1 MRRRRLHHEH
11 VPVSD
16 FQVLTSQEELLQAL
30 TGCNMTACCLYPSAF
45 PQVGAVLAEACR
57 IRTDPLNVLLC
68 CNGPG
73 GAELLSRAVTQALL
87 PEEGDGPLQKLHIIP
102 TIVCSVGFPTPDGAY
117 DVTVSCNGYLEAE
130 RSAFSG
136 PVPQIPGLE
145 LVDGVNAR
153 LYRKLYL
160 GNMFHTYAALLG
172 AKRGYETMS
181 QCYADPQVRRWVEE
195 AFFQSEA
202 ALLTKWKFEPS
213 EYLRWRTMML
223 NKMDQPSED
232 RTERVLKDMHRKLR
246 REDRLVG
253 PALLCLQNG
262 YPSAILSRTL
272 NIPALVQ
279 AHIQPEWDGK
289 LAVIDGVNGVLY
301 VDPNQEILSAMNQV
315 KAQIQQR
322 RCQLQELK
330 GKKAITKDGRSV
342 LIYANVGSLYEV
354 ELALENDAEGI
365 GLFRSEFLYLN
376 REELPTE
383 EEQYQIYRKTL
394 ELMDDRR
401 VIVRTM
407 DIGADKKADYL
418 HLDAEEN
425 PALGYR
431 AIRICLDR
439 TDVFRTQLRALLRAA
454 VHGNLSIMYPM
465 IASLDEVLEIREI
478 VQSVYEELRSE
489 HIPCRMVEQGIMI
502 ETPAAAIMSDQLA
515 PYVDFFSIG
524 TNDYGPRYDTATSKT
539 GTTAILQMRKSVSGN
554 WLPAGIAL
562 TR

>member
-1 MRRRRLHHEH
+1 MVQINGIPILADIAIGRIRVYQEPQSASETGRGEAFERSRLEH
-11 VPVSD
+11 ALAQVGERLGQLYEKALRETGEEEAAILEIHQMLLEDED
-16 FQVLTSQEELLQAL
+16 FQD
-30 TGCNMTACCLYPSAF
+30 
-45 PQVGAVLAEACR
+45 AVNERLAEGCS
-57 IRTDPLNVLLC
+57 
-68 CNGPG
+68 
-73 GAELLSRAVTQALL
+73 AEYAVRQAG
-87 PEEGDGPLQKLHIIP
+87 EDIAQM
-102 TIVCSVGFPTPDGAY
+102 
-117 DVTVSCNGYLEAE
+117 
-130 RSAFSG
+130 FS
-136 PVPQIPGLE
+136 E
-145 LVDGVNAR
+145 MDD
-153 LYRKLYL
+153 
-160 GNMFHTYAALLG
+160 NMKA
-172 AKRGYETMS
+172 
-181 QCYADPQVRRWVEE
+181 
-195 AFFQSEA
+195 
-202 ALLTKWKFEPS
+202 
-213 EYLRWRTMML
+213 
-223 NKMDQPSED
+223 
-232 RTERVLKDMHRKLR
+232 
-246 REDRLVG
+246 
-253 PALLCLQNG
+253 
-262 YPSAILSRTL
+262 RTL

-524 TNDYGPRYDTATSKT
+524 TNDLTQYTLAADRQNARLARYSDPHHPAVLRLIRRVVEEGHK
-539 GTTAILQMRKSVSGN
+539 
-554 WLPAGIAL
+554 AGIWVGICGELGADPAL
-562 TR
+562 TGQFLEMGIDELSAAPGSVLGLRAHVRELDLAGGTP

>member
-1 MRRRRLHHEH
+1 MVQINGIPILADIAIGRIRVYQEPQSASETGRGEAFERSRLERALAQVGERLGQLYEKALRETGEEEAAILEIHQMLLEDE
-11 VPVSD
+11 D
-16 FQVLTSQEELLQAL
+16 FQD
-30 TGCNMTACCLYPSAF
+30 
-45 PQVGAVLAEACR
+45 AVNERLAEGCS
-57 IRTDPLNVLLC
+57 
-68 CNGPG
+68 
-73 GAELLSRAVTQALL
+73 AEYAVRQAG
-87 PEEGDGPLQKLHIIP
+87 EDIAQM
-102 TIVCSVGFPTPDGAY
+102 
-117 DVTVSCNGYLEAE
+117 
-130 RSAFSG
+130 FS
-136 PVPQIPGLE
+136 E
-145 LVDGVNAR
+145 MDD
-153 LYRKLYL
+153 
-160 GNMFHTYAALLG
+160 NMKA
-172 AKRGYETMS
+172 
-181 QCYADPQVRRWVEE
+181 
-195 AFFQSEA
+195 
-202 ALLTKWKFEPS
+202 
-213 EYLRWRTMML
+213 
-223 NKMDQPSED
+223 
-232 RTERVLKDMHRKLR
+232 
-246 REDRLVG
+246 
-253 PALLCLQNG
+253 
-262 YPSAILSRTL
+262 RTL

-342 LIYANVGSLYEV
+342 LIYVNVGSLYEV

-524 TNDYGPRYDTATSKT
+524 TNDLTQYTLAADRQNARLARYSDPHHPAVLRLIRRVVEEGHK
-539 GTTAILQMRKSVSGN
+539 
-554 WLPAGIAL
+554 AGIWVGICGELGADPAL
-562 TR
+562 TGQFLEMGIDELSAAPGSVLGLRAHVRELDLAGEHHESAAARGHL

>member
-1 MRRRRLHHEH
+1 MVQINGIPILADIAIGRIRVYQEPQSASETGRGEAFERSRLERALAQVGERLGQLYEKALRETGEEEAAILEIHQMLLEDE
-11 VPVSD
+11 D
-16 FQVLTSQEELLQAL
+16 FQD
-30 TGCNMTACCLYPSAF
+30 
-45 PQVGAVLAEACR
+45 AVNERLAEGCS
-57 IRTDPLNVLLC
+57 
-68 CNGPG
+68 
-73 GAELLSRAVTQALL
+73 AEYAVRQAGEDIAQMFSEMDDNMKARA
-87 PEEGDGPLQKLHIIP
+87 
-102 TIVCSVGFPTPDGAY
+102 
-117 DVTVSCNGYLEAE
+117 
-130 RSAFSG
+130 
-136 PVPQIPGLE
+136 
-145 LVDGVNAR
+145 
-153 LYRKLYL
+153 
-160 GNMFHTYAALLG
+160 
-172 AKRGYETMS
+172 
-181 QCYADPQVRRWVEE
+181 
-195 AFFQSEA
+195 
-202 ALLTKWKFEPS
+202 
-213 EYLRWRTMML
+213 
-223 NKMDQPSED
+223 
-232 RTERVLKDMHRKLR
+232 
-246 REDRLVG
+246 
-253 PALLCLQNG
+253 
-262 YPSAILSRTL
+262 L

-524 TNDYGPRYDTATSKT
+524 TNDLTQYTLAADRQNARLARYSDPHHPAVLRLIRRVVEEGHK
-539 GTTAILQMRKSVSGN
+539 
-554 WLPAGIAL
+554 AGIWVGICGELGAAPAL
-562 TR
+562 TGQFLEMGIDELSAAPGSVLGLRAHVRELDLAGGTP

>member
-1 MRRRRLHHEH
+1 MLLEDE
-11 VPVSD
+11 D
-16 FQVLTSQEELLQAL
+16 FQD
-30 TGCNMTACCLYPSAF
+30 
-45 PQVGAVLAEACR
+45 AVNERLAEGCSAEYAVRQAGEDIAQMFSEMDDNMKARAADIRDVASRLVR
-57 IRTDPLNVLLC
+57 I
-68 CNGPG
+68 
-73 GAELLSRAVTQALL
+73 LSGT
-87 PEEGDGPLQKLHIIP
+87 GD
-102 TIVCSVGFPTPDGAY
+102 
-117 DVTVSCNGYLEAE
+117 
-130 RSAFSG
+130 
-136 PVPQIPGLE
+136 LE
-145 LVDGVNAR
+145 LTEPAILMAEDLAPSTTIQLDR
-153 LYRKLYL
+153 SK
-160 GNMFHTYAALLG
+160 LLG
-172 AKRGYETMS
+172 F
-181 QCYADPQVRRWVEE
+181 V
-195 AFFQSEA
+195 
-202 ALLTKWKFEPS
+202 TKGGS
-213 EYLRWRTMML
+213 VNSHT
-223 NKMDQPSED
+223 
-232 RTERVLKDMHRKLR
+232 
-246 REDRLVG
+246 
-253 PALLCLQNG
+253 
-262 YPSAILSRTL
+262 AILSRTL

-524 TNDYGPRYDTATSKT
+524 TNDLTQYTLAADRQNARLARYSDPHHPAVLRLIRRVVEEGHK
-539 GTTAILQMRKSVSGN
+539 
-554 WLPAGIAL
+554 AGIWVGICGELGADPAL
-562 TR
+562 TGQFLEMGIDELSAAPGSVLGLRAHVRELDLAGGTP

>member
-1 MRRRRLHHEH
+1 MVQINGIPILADIAIGRIRVYQEPQSASETGRGEAFERSRLERALARVGERLGQLYEKALRETGEEEAAILEIHQMLLEDE
-11 VPVSD
+11 D
-16 FQVLTSQEELLQAL
+16 FQDAVDDNMKARAADIRDVASRLVRILSG
-30 TGCNMTACCLYPSAF
+30 TG
-45 PQVGAVLAEACR
+45 
-57 IRTDPLNVLLC
+57 D
-68 CNGPG
+68 
-73 GAELLSRAVTQALL
+73 
-87 PEEGDGPLQKLHIIP
+87 
-102 TIVCSVGFPTPDGAY
+102 
-117 DVTVSCNGYLEAE
+117 
-130 RSAFSG
+130 
-136 PVPQIPGLE
+136 LE
-145 LVDGVNAR
+145 LTEPAILMAEDLAPSTTIQLDR
-153 LYRKLYL
+153 SK
-160 GNMFHTYAALLG
+160 LLG
-172 AKRGYETMS
+172 F
-181 QCYADPQVRRWVEE
+181 V
-195 AFFQSEA
+195 
-202 ALLTKWKFEPS
+202 TKGGS
-213 EYLRWRTMML
+213 VNSHT
-223 NKMDQPSED
+223 
-232 RTERVLKDMHRKLR
+232 
-246 REDRLVG
+246 
-253 PALLCLQNG
+253 
-262 YPSAILSRTL
+262 AILSRTL

-524 TNDYGPRYDTATSKT
+524 TNDLTQYTLAADRQNARLARYSDPHHPAVLRLIRRVVEEGHK
-539 GTTAILQMRKSVSGN
+539 
-554 WLPAGIAL
+554 AGIWVGICGELGADL
-562 TR
+562 TLTGQFLEMGIDELSAAPGSVLGLRAHVRELDLAGGTP

>member
-1 MRRRRLHHEH
+1 MVQINGIPILADIAIGRIRVYQEPQSASETGRGEAFERSRLERALAQVGERLGQLYEKALRETGEEEAAILEIHQMLLEDE
-11 VPVSD
+11 D
-16 FQVLTSQEELLQAL
+16 FQD
-30 TGCNMTACCLYPSAF
+30 
-45 PQVGAVLAEACR
+45 AVNERLAEGCS
-57 IRTDPLNVLLC
+57 
-68 CNGPG
+68 
-73 GAELLSRAVTQALL
+73 AEYAVRQAG
-87 PEEGDGPLQKLHIIP
+87 EDIAQM
-102 TIVCSVGFPTPDGAY
+102 
-117 DVTVSCNGYLEAE
+117 
-130 RSAFSG
+130 FS
-136 PVPQIPGLE
+136 E
-145 LVDGVNAR
+145 MDD
-153 LYRKLYL
+153 
-160 GNMFHTYAALLG
+160 NMKA
-172 AKRGYETMS
+172 
-181 QCYADPQVRRWVEE
+181 
-195 AFFQSEA
+195 
-202 ALLTKWKFEPS
+202 
-213 EYLRWRTMML
+213 
-223 NKMDQPSED
+223 
-232 RTERVLKDMHRKLR
+232 
-246 REDRLVG
+246 
-253 PALLCLQNG
+253 
-262 YPSAILSRTL
+262 RTL

-376 REELPTE
+376 WEELPTE

-454 VHGNLSIMYPM
+454 VHGNLSIMYPI

-524 TNDYGPRYDTATSKT
+524 TNDLTQYTLAADRQNARLARYSDPHHPAVLRLIRRVVEEGHK
-539 GTTAILQMRKSVSGN
+539 
-554 WLPAGIAL
+554 AGIWVGICGELGADPAL
-562 TR
+562 TGQFLEMGIDELSAAPGSVLGLRAHVRELDLAGGTP

>member
-1 MRRRRLHHEH
+1 MVQINGIPILADIAIGRIRVYQEPQSASETGRGEAFERSRLERALAQVGERLGQLYEKALRETGEEEAAILEIHQMLLEDE
-11 VPVSD
+11 D
-16 FQVLTSQEELLQAL
+16 FQD
-30 TGCNMTACCLYPSAF
+30 
-45 PQVGAVLAEACR
+45 AVNERLAEGCS
-57 IRTDPLNVLLC
+57 
-68 CNGPG
+68 
-73 GAELLSRAVTQALL
+73 AEYAVRQAGEDIAQMFSEMDDNMKARA
-87 PEEGDGPLQKLHIIP
+87 
-102 TIVCSVGFPTPDGAY
+102 
-117 DVTVSCNGYLEAE
+117 
-130 RSAFSG
+130 
-136 PVPQIPGLE
+136 
-145 LVDGVNAR
+145 
-153 LYRKLYL
+153 
-160 GNMFHTYAALLG
+160 
-172 AKRGYETMS
+172 
-181 QCYADPQVRRWVEE
+181 
-195 AFFQSEA
+195 
-202 ALLTKWKFEPS
+202 
-213 EYLRWRTMML
+213 
-223 NKMDQPSED
+223 
-232 RTERVLKDMHRKLR
+232 
-246 REDRLVG
+246 
-253 PALLCLQNG
+253 
-262 YPSAILSRTL
+262 L

-407 DIGADKKADYL
+407 DIGVDKKADYL

-524 TNDYGPRYDTATSKT
+524 TNDLTQYTLAADRQNARLARYSDPHHPAVLRLIRRVVEEGHK
-539 GTTAILQMRKSVSGN
+539 
-554 WLPAGIAL
+554 AGIWVGICGELGADPAL
-562 TR
+562 TGQFLEMGIDELSAAPGSVLGLRAHVRELDLAGGTP

>member
-1 MRRRRLHHEH
+1 MVQINGIPILADIAIGRIRVYQEPQSASETGRGEAFERSRLERALAQVGERLGQLYEKALRETGEEEAAILEIHQMLLEDE
-11 VPVSD
+11 D
-16 FQVLTSQEELLQAL
+16 FQD
-30 TGCNMTACCLYPSAF
+30 
-45 PQVGAVLAEACR
+45 AVNERLAEGCS
-57 IRTDPLNVLLC
+57 
-68 CNGPG
+68 
-73 GAELLSRAVTQALL
+73 AEYAVRQAG
-87 PEEGDGPLQKLHIIP
+87 EDIAQM
-102 TIVCSVGFPTPDGAY
+102 
-117 DVTVSCNGYLEAE
+117 
-130 RSAFSG
+130 FS
-136 PVPQIPGLE
+136 E
-145 LVDGVNAR
+145 MDD
-153 LYRKLYL
+153 
-160 GNMFHTYAALLG
+160 NMKA
-172 AKRGYETMS
+172 
-181 QCYADPQVRRWVEE
+181 
-195 AFFQSEA
+195 
-202 ALLTKWKFEPS
+202 
-213 EYLRWRTMML
+213 
-223 NKMDQPSED
+223 
-232 RTERVLKDMHRKLR
+232 
-246 REDRLVG
+246 
-253 PALLCLQNG
+253 
-262 YPSAILSRTL
+262 RTL

-454 VHGNLSIMYPM
+454 VHGNPSIMYPM

-524 TNDYGPRYDTATSKT
+524 TNDLTQYTLAADRQNARLARYSDPHHPAVLRLIRRVVEEGHK
-539 GTTAILQMRKSVSGN
+539 
-554 WLPAGIAL
+554 AGIWVGICGELGADPAL
-562 TR
+562 TGQFLEMGIDELSAAPGSVLGLRAHVRELDLAGGTP

>member
-1 MRRRRLHHEH
+1 MVQINGIPILADIAIGRIRVYQEPQSASETGRGEAFERSRLERALAQVGERLGQLYEKALRETGEEEAAILEIHQMLLEDE
-11 VPVSD
+11 D
-16 FQVLTSQEELLQAL
+16 FQD
-30 TGCNMTACCLYPSAF
+30 
-45 PQVGAVLAEACR
+45 AVNERLAEGCS
-57 IRTDPLNVLLC
+57 
-68 CNGPG
+68 
-73 GAELLSRAVTQALL
+73 AEYAVRQAG
-87 PEEGDGPLQKLHIIP
+87 EDIAQM
-102 TIVCSVGFPTPDGAY
+102 
-117 DVTVSCNGYLEAE
+117 
-130 RSAFSG
+130 FS
-136 PVPQIPGLE
+136 E
-145 LVDGVNAR
+145 MDD
-153 LYRKLYL
+153 
-160 GNMFHTYAALLG
+160 NMKA
-172 AKRGYETMS
+172 
-181 QCYADPQVRRWVEE
+181 
-195 AFFQSEA
+195 
-202 ALLTKWKFEPS
+202 
-213 EYLRWRTMML
+213 
-223 NKMDQPSED
+223 
-232 RTERVLKDMHRKLR
+232 
-246 REDRLVG
+246 
-253 PALLCLQNG
+253 
-262 YPSAILSRTL
+262 RTL

-489 HIPCRMVEQGIMI
+489 HIPCRI
-502 ETPAAAIMSDQLA
+502 
-515 PYVDFFSIG
+515 
-524 TNDYGPRYDTATSKT
+524 YDRDACS
-539 GTTAILQMRKSVSGN
+539 RHHER
-554 WLPAGIAL
+554 PAGAL
-562 TR
+562 CRLFQHWHQRFDPVHLGS

>member
-1 MRRRRLHHEH
+1 MVQINGIPILADIAIGRIRVYQEPQSASETGRGEAFERSRLERALAQVGERLGQLYEKALRETGEEEAAILEIHQMLLEDE
-11 VPVSD
+11 D
-16 FQVLTSQEELLQAL
+16 FQD
-30 TGCNMTACCLYPSAF
+30 
-45 PQVGAVLAEACR
+45 AVNERLAEGCS
-57 IRTDPLNVLLC
+57 
-68 CNGPG
+68 
-73 GAELLSRAVTQALL
+73 AEYAVRQAGEDIAQMFSEMDDNMKARA
-87 PEEGDGPLQKLHIIP
+87 
-102 TIVCSVGFPTPDGAY
+102 
-117 DVTVSCNGYLEAE
+117 
-130 RSAFSG
+130 
-136 PVPQIPGLE
+136 
-145 LVDGVNAR
+145 
-153 LYRKLYL
+153 
-160 GNMFHTYAALLG
+160 
-172 AKRGYETMS
+172 
-181 QCYADPQVRRWVEE
+181 
-195 AFFQSEA
+195 
-202 ALLTKWKFEPS
+202 
-213 EYLRWRTMML
+213 
-223 NKMDQPSED
+223 
-232 RTERVLKDMHRKLR
+232 
-246 REDRLVG
+246 
-253 PALLCLQNG
+253 
-262 YPSAILSRTL
+262 L

-407 DIGADKKADYL
+407 DIGADKKVDYL

-524 TNDYGPRYDTATSKT
+524 TNDLTQYTLAADRQNARLARYSDPHHPAVLRLIRRVVEEGHK
-539 GTTAILQMRKSVSGN
+539 
-554 WLPAGIAL
+554 AGIWVGICGELGADPAL
-562 TR
+562 TGQFLEMGIDELSAAPGSVLGLRAHVRELDLAGGTP

>member
-1 MRRRRLHHEH
+1 MEPAILMAE
-11 VPVSD
+11 D
-16 FQVLTSQEELLQAL
+16 LA
-30 TGCNMTACCLYPSAF
+30 PS
-45 PQVGAVLAEACR
+45 
-57 IRTDPLNVLLC
+57 T
-68 CNGPG
+68 
-73 GAELLSRAVTQALL
+73 
-87 PEEGDGPLQKLHIIP
+87 
-102 TIVCSVGFPTPDGAY
+102 TIQLD
-117 DVTVSCNGYLEAE
+117 
-130 RSAFSG
+130 RS
-136 PVPQIPGLE
+136 
-145 LVDGVNAR
+145 
-153 LYRKLYL
+153 K
-160 GNMFHTYAALLG
+160 LLG
-172 AKRGYETMS
+172 F
-181 QCYADPQVRRWVEE
+181 V
-195 AFFQSEA
+195 
-202 ALLTKWKFEPS
+202 TKGGS
-213 EYLRWRTMML
+213 VNSHT
-223 NKMDQPSED
+223 
-232 RTERVLKDMHRKLR
+232 
-246 REDRLVG
+246 
-253 PALLCLQNG
+253 
-262 YPSAILSRTL
+262 AILSRTL

-439 TDVFRTQLRALLRAA
+439 TDVFRT
-454 VHGNLSIMYPM
+454 
-465 IASLDEVLEIREI
+465 
-478 VQSVYEELRSE
+478 
-489 HIPCRMVEQGIMI
+489 
-502 ETPAAAIMSDQLA
+502 
-515 PYVDFFSIG
+515 
-524 TNDYGPRYDTATSKT
+524 
-539 GTTAILQMRKSVSGN
+539 
-554 WLPAGIAL
+554 
-562 TR
+562 

>member
-1 MRRRRLHHEH
+1 MVQINGIPILADIAIGRIRVYQEPQSASETGRGEAFERSRLERALAQVGERLGQLYEKALRETGEEEAAILEIHQMLLEDE
-11 VPVSD
+11 D
-16 FQVLTSQEELLQAL
+16 FQD
-30 TGCNMTACCLYPSAF
+30 
-45 PQVGAVLAEACR
+45 AVNERLAEGCS
-57 IRTDPLNVLLC
+57 
-68 CNGPG
+68 
-73 GAELLSRAVTQALL
+73 AEYAVRQAG
-87 PEEGDGPLQKLHIIP
+87 EDIAQM
-102 TIVCSVGFPTPDGAY
+102 
-117 DVTVSCNGYLEAE
+117 
-130 RSAFSG
+130 FS
-136 PVPQIPGLE
+136 E
-145 LVDGVNAR
+145 MDD
-153 LYRKLYL
+153 
-160 GNMFHTYAALLG
+160 NMKA
-172 AKRGYETMS
+172 
-181 QCYADPQVRRWVEE
+181 
-195 AFFQSEA
+195 
-202 ALLTKWKFEPS
+202 
-213 EYLRWRTMML
+213 
-223 NKMDQPSED
+223 
-232 RTERVLKDMHRKLR
+232 
-246 REDRLVG
+246 
-253 PALLCLQNG
+253 
-262 YPSAILSRTL
+262 RTL

-454 VHGNLSIMYPM
+454 VHGNLSIMYPI

-524 TNDYGPRYDTATSKT
+524 TNDLTQYTLAADRQNARLARYSDPHHPAVLRLIRRVVEEGHK
-539 GTTAILQMRKSVSGN
+539 
-554 WLPAGIAL
+554 AGIWVGICGELGADPAL
-562 TR
+562 TGQFLEMGIDELSAAPGSVLGLRAHVRELDLAGGTP

>member
-1 MRRRRLHHEH
+1 MVQINGIPILADIAIGRIRVYQEPQSASETGRGEAFERSRLERALAQVGERLGQLYEKALRETGEEEAAILEIHQMLLEDE
-11 VPVSD
+11 D
-16 FQVLTSQEELLQAL
+16 FQD
-30 TGCNMTACCLYPSAF
+30 
-45 PQVGAVLAEACR
+45 AVNERLAEGCS
-57 IRTDPLNVLLC
+57 
-68 CNGPG
+68 
-73 GAELLSRAVTQALL
+73 AEYAVRQAG
-87 PEEGDGPLQKLHIIP
+87 EDIAQM
-102 TIVCSVGFPTPDGAY
+102 
-117 DVTVSCNGYLEAE
+117 
-130 RSAFSG
+130 FS
-136 PVPQIPGLE
+136 E
-145 LVDGVNAR
+145 MDD
-153 LYRKLYL
+153 
-160 GNMFHTYAALLG
+160 NMKA
-172 AKRGYETMS
+172 
-181 QCYADPQVRRWVEE
+181 
-195 AFFQSEA
+195 
-202 ALLTKWKFEPS
+202 
-213 EYLRWRTMML
+213 
-223 NKMDQPSED
+223 
-232 RTERVLKDMHRKLR
+232 
-246 REDRLVG
+246 
-253 PALLCLQNG
+253 
-262 YPSAILSRTL
+262 RTL

-524 TNDYGPRYDTATSKT
+524 TNDLTQYTLAADRQNARLARYSDPHHPAVLRLIRRVVEEGHK
-539 GTTAILQMRKSVSGN
+539 
-554 WLPAGIAL
+554 AGIWVGICGELGADPAL
-562 TR
+562 TGQFLEMGIDELSAAPGSVLGLRAHVRELDLAGGTP

>member
-1 MRRRRLHHEH
+1 MVQINGIPILADIAIGRIRVYQEPQSASETGRGEAFERSRLERALAQVGERLGQLYEKALRETGEEEAAILEIHQMLLEDE
-11 VPVSD
+11 D
-16 FQVLTSQEELLQAL
+16 FQD
-30 TGCNMTACCLYPSAF
+30 
-45 PQVGAVLAEACR
+45 AVNERLAEGCS
-57 IRTDPLNVLLC
+57 
-68 CNGPG
+68 
-73 GAELLSRAVTQALL
+73 AEYAVRQAG
-87 PEEGDGPLQKLHIIP
+87 EDIAQM
-102 TIVCSVGFPTPDGAY
+102 
-117 DVTVSCNGYLEAE
+117 
-130 RSAFSG
+130 FS
-136 PVPQIPGLE
+136 E
-145 LVDGVNAR
+145 MDD
-153 LYRKLYL
+153 
-160 GNMFHTYAALLG
+160 NMKA
-172 AKRGYETMS
+172 
-181 QCYADPQVRRWVEE
+181 
-195 AFFQSEA
+195 
-202 ALLTKWKFEPS
+202 
-213 EYLRWRTMML
+213 
-223 NKMDQPSED
+223 
-232 RTERVLKDMHRKLR
+232 
-246 REDRLVG
+246 
-253 PALLCLQNG
+253 
-262 YPSAILSRTL
+262 RTL

-524 TNDYGPRYDTATSKT
+524 TNDLTQYTLAADRQNARLARYSDPHHPAVLRLIRRVVEEGHK
-539 GTTAILQMRKSVSGN
+539 
-554 WLPAGIAL
+554 AGIWVGICGELGADL
-562 TR
+562 TLTGQFLEMGIDELSAAPGSVLGLRAHVRELDLAGGTP

>member
-1 MRRRRLHHEH
+1 MVQINGIPILADIAIGRIRVYQEPQSASETGRGEAFERSRLERALAQVGERLGQLYEKALRETGGEEAAILEIHQMLLEDE
-11 VPVSD
+11 D
-16 FQVLTSQEELLQAL
+16 FQD
-30 TGCNMTACCLYPSAF
+30 
-45 PQVGAVLAEACR
+45 AVNERLAEGCS
-57 IRTDPLNVLLC
+57 
-68 CNGPG
+68 
-73 GAELLSRAVTQALL
+73 AEYAVRQAG
-87 PEEGDGPLQKLHIIP
+87 EDIAQM
-102 TIVCSVGFPTPDGAY
+102 
-117 DVTVSCNGYLEAE
+117 
-130 RSAFSG
+130 FS
-136 PVPQIPGLE
+136 E
-145 LVDGVNAR
+145 MDD
-153 LYRKLYL
+153 
-160 GNMFHTYAALLG
+160 NMKA
-172 AKRGYETMS
+172 
-181 QCYADPQVRRWVEE
+181 
-195 AFFQSEA
+195 
-202 ALLTKWKFEPS
+202 
-213 EYLRWRTMML
+213 
-223 NKMDQPSED
+223 
-232 RTERVLKDMHRKLR
+232 
-246 REDRLVG
+246 
-253 PALLCLQNG
+253 
-262 YPSAILSRTL
+262 RTL

-524 TNDYGPRYDTATSKT
+524 TNDLTQYTLVADRQNARLARYSDPHHPAVLRLIRRVVEEGHK
-539 GTTAILQMRKSVSGN
+539 
-554 WLPAGIAL
+554 AGIWVGICGELGADPAL
-562 TR
+562 TGQFLEMGIDELSAAPGSVLGLRAHVRELDLAGGTP

>member
-1 MRRRRLHHEH
+1 MVQINGIPILADIAIGRIRVYQEPQSASETGRGEAFERSRLERALAQVGERLGQLYEKALRETGGEEAAILEIHQMLLEDE
-11 VPVSD
+11 D
-16 FQVLTSQEELLQAL
+16 FQD
-30 TGCNMTACCLYPSAF
+30 
-45 PQVGAVLAEACR
+45 AVNERLAEGCS
-57 IRTDPLNVLLC
+57 
-68 CNGPG
+68 
-73 GAELLSRAVTQALL
+73 AEYAVRQAG
-87 PEEGDGPLQKLHIIP
+87 EDIAQM
-102 TIVCSVGFPTPDGAY
+102 
-117 DVTVSCNGYLEAE
+117 
-130 RSAFSG
+130 FS
-136 PVPQIPGLE
+136 E
-145 LVDGVNAR
+145 MDD
-153 LYRKLYL
+153 
-160 GNMFHTYAALLG
+160 NMKA
-172 AKRGYETMS
+172 
-181 QCYADPQVRRWVEE
+181 
-195 AFFQSEA
+195 
-202 ALLTKWKFEPS
+202 
-213 EYLRWRTMML
+213 
-223 NKMDQPSED
+223 
-232 RTERVLKDMHRKLR
+232 
-246 REDRLVG
+246 
-253 PALLCLQNG
+253 
-262 YPSAILSRTL
+262 RTL

-524 TNDYGPRYDTATSKT
+524 TNDLTQYTLAADRQNARLARYSDPHHPAVLRLIRRVVEEGHK
-539 GTTAILQMRKSVSGN
+539 
-554 WLPAGIAL
+554 AGIWVGICGELGADPAL
-562 TR
+562 TGQFLEMGIDELSAAPGSVLGLRAHVRELDLAGEHHESAAARGHL

>member
-1 MRRRRLHHEH
+1 MVQINGIPILADIAIGRIRVYQEPQSASETGRGEAFERSRLERALAQVGERLGQLYEKALRETGGEEAAILEIHQMLLEDE
-11 VPVSD
+11 D
-16 FQVLTSQEELLQAL
+16 FQD
-30 TGCNMTACCLYPSAF
+30 
-45 PQVGAVLAEACR
+45 AVNERLAEGCS
-57 IRTDPLNVLLC
+57 
-68 CNGPG
+68 
-73 GAELLSRAVTQALL
+73 AEYAVRQAGEDIAQMFSEMDDNMKARA
-87 PEEGDGPLQKLHIIP
+87 
-102 TIVCSVGFPTPDGAY
+102 
-117 DVTVSCNGYLEAE
+117 
-130 RSAFSG
+130 
-136 PVPQIPGLE
+136 
-145 LVDGVNAR
+145 
-153 LYRKLYL
+153 
-160 GNMFHTYAALLG
+160 
-172 AKRGYETMS
+172 
-181 QCYADPQVRRWVEE
+181 
-195 AFFQSEA
+195 
-202 ALLTKWKFEPS
+202 
-213 EYLRWRTMML
+213 
-223 NKMDQPSED
+223 
-232 RTERVLKDMHRKLR
+232 
-246 REDRLVG
+246 
-253 PALLCLQNG
+253 
-262 YPSAILSRTL
+262 L

-524 TNDYGPRYDTATSKT
+524 TNDLTQYTLAADRQNARLARYSDPHHPAVLRLIRRVVEEGHK
-539 GTTAILQMRKSVSGN
+539 
-554 WLPAGIAL
+554 AGIWVGICGELGADPAL
-562 TR
+562 TGQFLEMGIDELSAAPGSVLGLRAHVRELDLAGGTP

>member
-1 MRRRRLHHEH
+1 MVQINGIPILADIAIGRIRVYQEPQSDSETGRGEAFERSRLERALAQVGERLGQLYEKALRETGEEEAAILEIHQMLLEDE
-11 VPVSD
+11 D
-16 FQVLTSQEELLQAL
+16 FQD
-30 TGCNMTACCLYPSAF
+30 
-45 PQVGAVLAEACR
+45 AVNERLAEGCS
-57 IRTDPLNVLLC
+57 
-68 CNGPG
+68 
-73 GAELLSRAVTQALL
+73 AEYAVRQAG
-87 PEEGDGPLQKLHIIP
+87 EDIAQM
-102 TIVCSVGFPTPDGAY
+102 
-117 DVTVSCNGYLEAE
+117 
-130 RSAFSG
+130 FS
-136 PVPQIPGLE
+136 E
-145 LVDGVNAR
+145 MDD
-153 LYRKLYL
+153 
-160 GNMFHTYAALLG
+160 NMKA
-172 AKRGYETMS
+172 
-181 QCYADPQVRRWVEE
+181 
-195 AFFQSEA
+195 
-202 ALLTKWKFEPS
+202 
-213 EYLRWRTMML
+213 
-223 NKMDQPSED
+223 
-232 RTERVLKDMHRKLR
+232 
-246 REDRLVG
+246 
-253 PALLCLQNG
+253 
-262 YPSAILSRTL
+262 RTL

-383 EEQYQIYRKTL
+383 EEQYQIYQKTL

-524 TNDYGPRYDTATSKT
+524 TNDLTQYTLAADRQNARLARYSDPHHPAVLRLIRRVVEEGHK
-539 GTTAILQMRKSVSGN
+539 
-554 WLPAGIAL
+554 AGIWVGICGELGADPAL
-562 TR
+562 TGQFLEMGIDELSAAPGSVLGLRAHVRELDLAGGTP

>member
-1 MRRRRLHHEH
+1 MVQINGIPILADIAIGRIRVYQEPQSASETGRGEAFERSRLERALAQVGERLGQLYEKALRETGEEEAAILEIHQMLLEDE
-11 VPVSD
+11 D
-16 FQVLTSQEELLQAL
+16 FQD
-30 TGCNMTACCLYPSAF
+30 
-45 PQVGAVLAEACR
+45 AVNERLAEGCS
-57 IRTDPLNVLLC
+57 
-68 CNGPG
+68 
-73 GAELLSRAVTQALL
+73 AEYAVRQAG
-87 PEEGDGPLQKLHIIP
+87 EDIAQM
-102 TIVCSVGFPTPDGAY
+102 
-117 DVTVSCNGYLEAE
+117 
-130 RSAFSG
+130 FS
-136 PVPQIPGLE
+136 E
-145 LVDGVNAR
+145 MDD
-153 LYRKLYL
+153 
-160 GNMFHTYAALLG
+160 NMKA
-172 AKRGYETMS
+172 
-181 QCYADPQVRRWVEE
+181 
-195 AFFQSEA
+195 
-202 ALLTKWKFEPS
+202 
-213 EYLRWRTMML
+213 
-223 NKMDQPSED
+223 
-232 RTERVLKDMHRKLR
+232 
-246 REDRLVG
+246 
-253 PALLCLQNG
+253 
-262 YPSAILSRTL
+262 RTL

-279 AHIQPEWDGK
+279 EHIQPEWDGK

-524 TNDYGPRYDTATSKT
+524 TNDLTQYTLAADRQNARLARYSDPHHPAVLRLIRRVVEEGHK
-539 GTTAILQMRKSVSGN
+539 
-554 WLPAGIAL
+554 AGIWVGICGELGADPAL
-562 TR
+562 TGQFLEMGIDELSAAPGSVLGLRAHVRELDLAGGTP

>member
-1 MRRRRLHHEH
+1 MLLEDE
-11 VPVSD
+11 D
-16 FQVLTSQEELLQAL
+16 FQD
-30 TGCNMTACCLYPSAF
+30 
-45 PQVGAVLAEACR
+45 AVNERLAEGCSAEYAVRQAGEDIAQMFSEMDDNMKARAADIRDVASRLVR
-57 IRTDPLNVLLC
+57 I
-68 CNGPG
+68 
-73 GAELLSRAVTQALL
+73 LSGT
-87 PEEGDGPLQKLHIIP
+87 GD
-102 TIVCSVGFPTPDGAY
+102 
-117 DVTVSCNGYLEAE
+117 
-130 RSAFSG
+130 
-136 PVPQIPGLE
+136 LE
-145 LVDGVNAR
+145 LTEPAILMAEDLAPSTTIQLDR
-153 LYRKLYL
+153 SK
-160 GNMFHTYAALLG
+160 LLG
-172 AKRGYETMS
+172 F
-181 QCYADPQVRRWVEE
+181 V
-195 AFFQSEA
+195 
-202 ALLTKWKFEPS
+202 TKGGS
-213 EYLRWRTMML
+213 VNSHT
-223 NKMDQPSED
+223 
-232 RTERVLKDMHRKLR
+232 
-246 REDRLVG
+246 
-253 PALLCLQNG
+253 
-262 YPSAILSRTL
+262 AILSRTL
-272 NIPALVQ
+272 NIPALLQ

-383 EEQYQIYRKTL
+383 DEQYQIYRKTL

-524 TNDYGPRYDTATSKT
+524 TNDLTQYTLAADRQNARLARYSDPHHPAVLRLIRRVVEEGHK
-539 GTTAILQMRKSVSGN
+539 
-554 WLPAGIAL
+554 AGIWVGICGELGADPAL
-562 TR
+562 TGQFLEMGIDELSAAPGSVLGLRAHVRELNLAGGTP

>member
-1 MRRRRLHHEH
+1 MVQINGIPILADIAIGRIRVYQEPQSASETGRGEAFERSRLERALAQVGERLGQLYEKALRETGGEEAAILEIHQMLLEDE
-11 VPVSD
+11 D
-16 FQVLTSQEELLQAL
+16 FQD
-30 TGCNMTACCLYPSAF
+30 
-45 PQVGAVLAEACR
+45 AVNERLAEGCS
-57 IRTDPLNVLLC
+57 
-68 CNGPG
+68 
-73 GAELLSRAVTQALL
+73 AEYAVRQAGEDIAQMFSEMDDNMKARA
-87 PEEGDGPLQKLHIIP
+87 
-102 TIVCSVGFPTPDGAY
+102 
-117 DVTVSCNGYLEAE
+117 
-130 RSAFSG
+130 
-136 PVPQIPGLE
+136 
-145 LVDGVNAR
+145 
-153 LYRKLYL
+153 
-160 GNMFHTYAALLG
+160 
-172 AKRGYETMS
+172 
-181 QCYADPQVRRWVEE
+181 
-195 AFFQSEA
+195 
-202 ALLTKWKFEPS
+202 
-213 EYLRWRTMML
+213 
-223 NKMDQPSED
+223 
-232 RTERVLKDMHRKLR
+232 
-246 REDRLVG
+246 
-253 PALLCLQNG
+253 
-262 YPSAILSRTL
+262 L

-394 ELMDDRR
+394 ELMDDRG

-524 TNDYGPRYDTATSKT
+524 TNDLTQYTLAADRQNARLARYSDPHHPAVLRLIRRVVEEGHK
-539 GTTAILQMRKSVSGN
+539 
-554 WLPAGIAL
+554 AGIWVGICGELGADPAL
-562 TR
+562 TGQFLEMGIDELSAAPGSVLGLRAHVRELDLAGGTP

>member
-1 MRRRRLHHEH
+1 MGQLYEKALRETGEEEAAILEIHQMLLEDE
-11 VPVSD
+11 D
-16 FQVLTSQEELLQAL
+16 FQD
-30 TGCNMTACCLYPSAF
+30 
-45 PQVGAVLAEACR
+45 AVNERLAEGCSAEYAVRQAGEDIAQMFSEMDDNMKARAADIRDVASRLVR
-57 IRTDPLNVLLC
+57 I
-68 CNGPG
+68 
-73 GAELLSRAVTQALL
+73 LSGT
-87 PEEGDGPLQKLHIIP
+87 GD
-102 TIVCSVGFPTPDGAY
+102 
-117 DVTVSCNGYLEAE
+117 
-130 RSAFSG
+130 
-136 PVPQIPGLE
+136 LE
-145 LVDGVNAR
+145 LTEPAILMAEDLAPSTTIQLDR
-153 LYRKLYL
+153 SK
-160 GNMFHTYAALLG
+160 LLG
-172 AKRGYETMS
+172 F
-181 QCYADPQVRRWVEE
+181 V
-195 AFFQSEA
+195 
-202 ALLTKWKFEPS
+202 TKGGS
-213 EYLRWRTMML
+213 VNSHT
-223 NKMDQPSED
+223 
-232 RTERVLKDMHRKLR
+232 
-246 REDRLVG
+246 
-253 PALLCLQNG
+253 
-262 YPSAILSRTL
+262 AILSRTL

-524 TNDYGPRYDTATSKT
+524 TNDLTQYTLAADRQNARLARYSDPHHPAVLRLIRRVVEEGHK
-539 GTTAILQMRKSVSGN
+539 
-554 WLPAGIAL
+554 AGIWVGICGELGADPAL
-562 TR
+562 TGQFLEMGIDELSAAPGSVLGLRAHVRELDLAGGTP

>member
-1 MRRRRLHHEH
+1 MVQINGIPILADIAIGRIRVYQEPQSASETGRGEAFERSRLERALAQVGERLGQLYEKALRETGEEEAAILEIHQMLLEDE
-11 VPVSD
+11 D
-16 FQVLTSQEELLQAL
+16 FQD
-30 TGCNMTACCLYPSAF
+30 
-45 PQVGAVLAEACR
+45 AVNERLAEGCS
-57 IRTDPLNVLLC
+57 
-68 CNGPG
+68 
-73 GAELLSRAVTQALL
+73 AEYAVRQAG
-87 PEEGDGPLQKLHIIP
+87 EDIAQM
-102 TIVCSVGFPTPDGAY
+102 
-117 DVTVSCNGYLEAE
+117 
-130 RSAFSG
+130 FS
-136 PVPQIPGLE
+136 E
-145 LVDGVNAR
+145 MDD
-153 LYRKLYL
+153 
-160 GNMFHTYAALLG
+160 NMKA
-172 AKRGYETMS
+172 
-181 QCYADPQVRRWVEE
+181 
-195 AFFQSEA
+195 
-202 ALLTKWKFEPS
+202 
-213 EYLRWRTMML
+213 
-223 NKMDQPSED
+223 
-232 RTERVLKDMHRKLR
+232 
-246 REDRLVG
+246 
-253 PALLCLQNG
+253 
-262 YPSAILSRTL
+262 RTL

-365 GLFRSEFLYLN
+365 GLFCSEFLYLN

-524 TNDYGPRYDTATSKT
+524 TNDLTQYTLAADRQNARLARYSDPHHPAVLRLIRRVVEEGHK
-539 GTTAILQMRKSVSGN
+539 
-554 WLPAGIAL
+554 AGIWVGICDELGADPAL
-562 TR
+562 TGQFLEMGIDELSAAPGSVLGLRAHVRELDLAGGTP

>member
-1 MRRRRLHHEH
+1 MNER
-11 VPVSD
+11 
-16 FQVLTSQEELLQAL
+16 
-30 TGCNMTACCLYPSAF
+30 
-45 PQVGAVLAEACR
+45 LAEGCSAEYAVRQAGEDIAQMFSEMDDNMKARAADIRDVASRLVR
-57 IRTDPLNVLLC
+57 I
-68 CNGPG
+68 
-73 GAELLSRAVTQALL
+73 LSGT
-87 PEEGDGPLQKLHIIP
+87 GD
-102 TIVCSVGFPTPDGAY
+102 
-117 DVTVSCNGYLEAE
+117 
-130 RSAFSG
+130 
-136 PVPQIPGLE
+136 LE
-145 LVDGVNAR
+145 LTEPAILMAEDLAPSTTIQLDR
-153 LYRKLYL
+153 SK
-160 GNMFHTYAALLG
+160 LLG
-172 AKRGYETMS
+172 F
-181 QCYADPQVRRWVEE
+181 V
-195 AFFQSEA
+195 
-202 ALLTKWKFEPS
+202 TKGGS
-213 EYLRWRTMML
+213 VNSHT
-223 NKMDQPSED
+223 
-232 RTERVLKDMHRKLR
+232 
-246 REDRLVG
+246 
-253 PALLCLQNG
+253 
-262 YPSAILSRTL
+262 AILSRTL

-524 TNDYGPRYDTATSKT
+524 TNDLTQYTLAADRQNARLARYSDPHHPAVLRLIRRVVEEGHK
-539 GTTAILQMRKSVSGN
+539 
-554 WLPAGIAL
+554 AGIWVGICGELGADPAL
-562 TR
+562 TGQFLEMGIDELSAAPGSVLGLRAHVRELDLAGGTP

>member
-1 MRRRRLHHEH
+1 MVQINGIPILADIAIGRIRVYQEPQSASETGRGEAFERSRLERALAQVGERLGQLYEKALRETGEEEAAILEIHQMLLEDE
-11 VPVSD
+11 D
-16 FQVLTSQEELLQAL
+16 FQD
-30 TGCNMTACCLYPSAF
+30 
-45 PQVGAVLAEACR
+45 AVNERLAEGCS
-57 IRTDPLNVLLC
+57 
-68 CNGPG
+68 
-73 GAELLSRAVTQALL
+73 AEYAVRQAG
-87 PEEGDGPLQKLHIIP
+87 EDIAQM
-102 TIVCSVGFPTPDGAY
+102 
-117 DVTVSCNGYLEAE
+117 
-130 RSAFSG
+130 FS
-136 PVPQIPGLE
+136 E
-145 LVDGVNAR
+145 MDD
-153 LYRKLYL
+153 
-160 GNMFHTYAALLG
+160 NMKA
-172 AKRGYETMS
+172 
-181 QCYADPQVRRWVEE
+181 
-195 AFFQSEA
+195 
-202 ALLTKWKFEPS
+202 
-213 EYLRWRTMML
+213 
-223 NKMDQPSED
+223 
-232 RTERVLKDMHRKLR
+232 
-246 REDRLVG
+246 
-253 PALLCLQNG
+253 
-262 YPSAILSRTL
+262 RTL

-524 TNDYGPRYDTATSKT
+524 TNDLTQYTLVADRQNARLARYSDPHHPAVLRLIRRVVEEGHK
-539 GTTAILQMRKSVSGN
+539 
-554 WLPAGIAL
+554 AGIWVGICGELGADPAL
-562 TR
+562 TGQFLEMGIDELSAAPGSVLGLRAHVRELDLAGGTP

>member
-1 MRRRRLHHEH
+1 MVQINGIPILADIAIGRIRVYQEPQSASETGRGEAFERSRLERALAQVGERLGQLYEKALRETGEEEAAILEIHQMLLEDE
-11 VPVSD
+11 D
-16 FQVLTSQEELLQAL
+16 FQD
-30 TGCNMTACCLYPSAF
+30 
-45 PQVGAVLAEACR
+45 AVNERLAEGCS
-57 IRTDPLNVLLC
+57 
-68 CNGPG
+68 
-73 GAELLSRAVTQALL
+73 AEYAVRQAG
-87 PEEGDGPLQKLHIIP
+87 EDIAQM
-102 TIVCSVGFPTPDGAY
+102 
-117 DVTVSCNGYLEAE
+117 
-130 RSAFSG
+130 FS
-136 PVPQIPGLE
+136 E
-145 LVDGVNAR
+145 MDD
-153 LYRKLYL
+153 
-160 GNMFHTYAALLG
+160 NMKA
-172 AKRGYETMS
+172 
-181 QCYADPQVRRWVEE
+181 
-195 AFFQSEA
+195 
-202 ALLTKWKFEPS
+202 
-213 EYLRWRTMML
+213 
-223 NKMDQPSED
+223 
-232 RTERVLKDMHRKLR
+232 
-246 REDRLVG
+246 
-253 PALLCLQNG
+253 
-262 YPSAILSRTL
+262 RTL

-365 GLFRSEFLYLN
+365 GLFCSEFLYLN

-524 TNDYGPRYDTATSKT
+524 TNDLTQYTLAADRQNARLARYSDPHHPAVLRLIRRVVEEGHK
-539 GTTAILQMRKSVSGN
+539 
-554 WLPAGIAL
+554 AGIWVGICGELGADPAL
-562 TR
+562 TGQFLEMGIDELSAAPGSVLGLRAHVRELDLAGGTP

>member
-1 MRRRRLHHEH
+1 MVQINGIPILADIAIGRIRVYQEPQSASETGRGEAFERSRLERALAQVGERLGQLYEKALRETGEEEAAILEIHQMLLEDE
-11 VPVSD
+11 D
-16 FQVLTSQEELLQAL
+16 FQD
-30 TGCNMTACCLYPSAF
+30 
-45 PQVGAVLAEACR
+45 AVNERLAEGCS
-57 IRTDPLNVLLC
+57 
-68 CNGPG
+68 
-73 GAELLSRAVTQALL
+73 AEYAVRQAGEDIAQMFSEMDDNMKARA
-87 PEEGDGPLQKLHIIP
+87 
-102 TIVCSVGFPTPDGAY
+102 
-117 DVTVSCNGYLEAE
+117 
-130 RSAFSG
+130 
-136 PVPQIPGLE
+136 
-145 LVDGVNAR
+145 
-153 LYRKLYL
+153 
-160 GNMFHTYAALLG
+160 
-172 AKRGYETMS
+172 
-181 QCYADPQVRRWVEE
+181 
-195 AFFQSEA
+195 
-202 ALLTKWKFEPS
+202 
-213 EYLRWRTMML
+213 
-223 NKMDQPSED
+223 
-232 RTERVLKDMHRKLR
+232 
-246 REDRLVG
+246 
-253 PALLCLQNG
+253 
-262 YPSAILSRTL
+262 L

-524 TNDYGPRYDTATSKT
+524 TNDLTQYTLAADRQNARLARYSDPHHPAVLRLIRRVVEEGHK
-539 GTTAILQMRKSVSGN
+539 
-554 WLPAGIAL
+554 AGIWVGICGELGADPAL
-562 TR
+562 TGQFLEMGIDELSAAPGSVLGLRAHVRELDLAGGTP

>member
-1 MRRRRLHHEH
+1 MVQINGIPILADIAIGRIRVYHEPQSASETGRGEAFERSRLERALAQVGERLGQLYEKALRETGEEEAAILEIHQMLLEDE
-11 VPVSD
+11 D
-16 FQVLTSQEELLQAL
+16 FQD
-30 TGCNMTACCLYPSAF
+30 
-45 PQVGAVLAEACR
+45 AVNERLAEGCS
-57 IRTDPLNVLLC
+57 
-68 CNGPG
+68 
-73 GAELLSRAVTQALL
+73 AEYAVRQAG
-87 PEEGDGPLQKLHIIP
+87 EDIAQM
-102 TIVCSVGFPTPDGAY
+102 
-117 DVTVSCNGYLEAE
+117 
-130 RSAFSG
+130 FS
-136 PVPQIPGLE
+136 E
-145 LVDGVNAR
+145 MDD
-153 LYRKLYL
+153 
-160 GNMFHTYAALLG
+160 NMKA
-172 AKRGYETMS
+172 
-181 QCYADPQVRRWVEE
+181 
-195 AFFQSEA
+195 
-202 ALLTKWKFEPS
+202 
-213 EYLRWRTMML
+213 
-223 NKMDQPSED
+223 
-232 RTERVLKDMHRKLR
+232 
-246 REDRLVG
+246 
-253 PALLCLQNG
+253 
-262 YPSAILSRTL
+262 RTL

-365 GLFRSEFLYLN
+365 GLFCSEFLYLN

-524 TNDYGPRYDTATSKT
+524 TNDLTQYTLAADRQNARLARYSDPHHPAVLRLIRRVVEEGHK
-539 GTTAILQMRKSVSGN
+539 
-554 WLPAGIAL
+554 AGIWVGICDELGADPAL
-562 TR
+562 TGQFLEMGIDELSAAPGSVLGLRAHVRELDLAGGTP